1 MGKHR
6 LLRIVLLLLVVIVLQ
21 STVPV
26 SAENGVAVVISIKGE
41 IEPGLAS
48 VVRRGIR
55 QAEEQGADVIILDI
69 ATPGGRVDAALDIGD
84 LIRGTSVPVVA
95 YVSGR
100 AWSAGAYIALSADEI
115 AMIPGSSMGAA
126 ETSPDTPK
134 VISAWRSEMESSAE
148 RNGRDPEIAAAMVDK
163 EIEIEGLVGR
173 GEILTLT
180 ATKALDLEYAEYSVV
195 SLEDLL
201 DQLDLTGATL
211 IEVEAT
217 WIERVARAVTSPS
230 IAPIFLMIGF
240 VGLTMEF
247 FMPGWG
253 VAGFIGI
260 ASLALF
266 FGGHMLAGLAGWEAL
281 ISFMV
286 GVILLFVEAFVTPGF
301 GVAGIAGL
309 VLVFAGV
316 YFTSGDA
323 IQAIRTIML
332 SFFGAVA
339 VTGVMLRFF
348 KDSSVWNRL
357 ILKDSMNREAGYI
370 STSEP
375 VDLIGKKG
383 RSITMLRP
391 AGIADIDGVRVDVVS
406 EGGFLPAGQPVQ
418 VVKVEGSRIIVQLV
432 MDE

>member
-1 MGKHR
+1 MGKKR
-6 LLRIVLLLLVVIVLQ
+6 LWRIVLLLLAATFLQ
-21 STVPV
+21 WVTPAAASD
-26 SAENGVAVVISIKGE
+26 SLAVVIPIKGE

-69 ATPGGRVDAALDIGD
+69 ATPGGRVDAALEIGD
-84 LIRGTSVPVVA
+84 LLRSATVPVVA

-115 AMIPGSSMGAA
+115 AMIPGSSIGAA
-126 ETSPDTPK
+126 ETNPDTPK
-134 VISAWRSEMESSAE
+134 VISAWRGEMESVAE
-148 RNGRDPEIAAAMVDK
+148 RNGRDPQIAAAMVEKDLA
-163 EIEIEGLVGR
+163 IEGLVAQ

-180 ATKALDLEYAEYSVV
+180 ATKALELDYAEYSVV

-201 DQLDLTGATL
+201 TQLDLTGATVTQ
-211 IEVEAT
+211 VEAT

-230 IAPIFLMIGF
+230 IAPIFLVIGF

-247 FMPGWG
+247 FLPGWG
-253 VAGFIGI
+253 VAGFLGI

-286 GVILLFVEAFVTPGF
+286 GVLLLFIEAFVTPGF
-301 GVAGIAGL
+301 GVAGIAGI

-323 IQAIRTIML
+323 VQAIRTIML

-339 VTGVMLRFF
+339 VTGIMLRFF

-357 ILKDSMNREAGYI
+357 ILRDSLNRESGYI
-370 STSEP
+370 STNEQ

-383 RSITMLRP
+383 RTVTMLRP
-391 AGIADIDGVRVDVVS
+391 AGIAEIDGIRLDVVS
-406 EGGFLPAGQPVQ
+406 EGGFLPAGQMIQ
-418 VVKVEGSRIIVQLV
+418 VAKVEGSRIIVQLA

>member
-1 MGKHR
+1 MGKKR
-6 LLRIVLLLLVVIVLQ
+6 LWRVVLLLLAATLLQ
-21 STVPV
+21 WVTPV
-26 SAENGVAVVISIKGE
+26 AANDSLAVVIPIKGE

-69 ATPGGRVDAALDIGD
+69 ATPGGRVDAALEIGD
-84 LIRGTSVPVVA
+84 LLRNTTIPVVA

-115 AMIPGSSMGAA
+115 AMIPGSSIGAA
-126 ETSPDTPK
+126 ETNPDTPK
-134 VISAWRSEMESSAE
+134 VISAWRGEMESVAE
-148 RNGRDPEIAAAMVDK
+148 RNGRDPQIAAAMVEKDLA
-163 EIEIEGLVGR
+163 IEGLVAQ

-180 ATKALDLEYAEYSVV
+180 ATKALELDYAEYSVV

-201 DQLDLTGATL
+201 AQLDLAGATVNQ
-211 IEVEAT
+211 VEAT

-230 IAPIFLMIGF
+230 IAPIFLVIGF

-247 FMPGWG
+247 FLPGWG
-253 VAGFIGI
+253 VAGFLGI

-286 GVILLFVEAFVTPGF
+286 GVLLLFIEAFVTPGF
-301 GVAGIAGL
+301 GVAGIAGI
-309 VLVFAGV
+309 VLVFTGI

-323 IQAIRTIML
+323 VQAIRTIML

-357 ILKDSMNREAGYI
+357 ILRDSMNREAGYI
-370 STSEP
+370 STHEQ

-383 RSITMLRP
+383 LTITMLRP
-391 AGIADIDGVRVDVVS
+391 AGIAEIEGIRLDVVS
-406 EGGFLPAGQPVQ
+406 EGGFLPAGQMIRVA
-418 VVKVEGSRIIVQLV
+418 KVEGSRIIVQLA